1 MDTSAATKPKS
12 KHLDQ
17 PPAAVVELSEVRFA
31 WPDDSA
37 PVIDIEALRRHL
49 DIAGLRQGVVNQ
61 MRDTNMVKV
70 KLYNLD
76 GRTLFST
83 EAKQIGE
90 YESRNAGFLSAL
102 QGHPTSELTHR
113 NQFSAFDQMLEN
125 LDVLSSYVALR
136 RDPDAPIEGV
146 VEVYTDVTDLLGGIE
161 RGQRLVTVSVAAV
174 LTLLYA
180 ILFFIVRH
188 ADRVIKGQ
196 YEQQRQQT
204 ERQQKLQ
211 PRSCRAAADAT
222 PGAAASGFARTVR
235 QLAAASR
242 RVPVR

>member
-1 MDTSAATKPKS
+1 MFRLLRYFSIAS
-12 KHLDQ
+12 LVSLVL
-17 PPAAVVELSEVRFA
+17 AAVVLGAVYRQIATRHLLELGESNNVALTQTLANSFWPQLHSFA
-31 WPDDSA
+31 DSA
-37 PVIDIEALRRHL
+37 GPLDVEALRRHL

-102 QGHPTSELTHR
+102 QGYPTSELTHR
-113 NQFSAFDQMLEN
+113 NQFSAFDQVLEN

-136 RDPDAPIEGV
+136 HDPDAPIEGV

-161 RGQRLVTVSVAAV
+161 KGQRLVTVSVAAV

-188 ADRVIKGQ
+188 ADR
-196 YEQQRQQT
+196 
-204 ERQQKLQ
+204 
-211 PRSCRAAADAT
+211 
-222 PGAAASGFARTVR
+222 
-235 QLAAASR
+235 
-242 RVPVR
+242 